1 MQVHGLLIPELLLT
15 LLAES
20 RWPRDADEA
29 LGRTFVSEDRIRRLR
44 EICLYPP
51 PFRTLAQG
59 LADGGDR
66 FYAAFGALHELVPE
80 AAIPIAD
87 FGLGADAP
95 ILLDYRAGPADP
107 AVITL
112 EWPGDG
118 EPNYWAVMAPDFA
131 SFVDMLG
138 L

>member
-1 MQVHGLLIPELLLT
+1 MQVDGLLIPELMQT

-20 RWPRDADEA
+20 RWPRDANEA
-29 LGRTFVSEDRIRRLR
+29 LGRAFVSEDRTRRIRK
-44 EICLYPP
+44 ICLYPP

-59 LADGGDR
+59 LANVGDR
-66 FYAAFGALHELVPE
+66 FYAEFAALHELVPE

-95 ILLDYRAGPADP
+95 ILLDYRAGPVDP

-118 EPNYWAVMAPDFA
+118 ETNYWAVMAPDFA